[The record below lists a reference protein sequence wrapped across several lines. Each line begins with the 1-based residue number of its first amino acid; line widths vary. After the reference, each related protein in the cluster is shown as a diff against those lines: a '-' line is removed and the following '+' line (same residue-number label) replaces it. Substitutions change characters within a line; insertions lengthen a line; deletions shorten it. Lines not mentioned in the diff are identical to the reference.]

1 MERSC
6 ESAQAL
12 TCRAVGPLATHL
24 GAFVASLI
32 DEQYVIAC
40 AYVKALHAVAFDRW
54 LDKQGVALCDLG
66 EKHISQYQR
75 SDSHRRRSRRPDTVC
90 RELCNL
96 TQLLAFLRQHG
107 ACAPAPAAEI
117 IPAKD
122 VATDFERHLRHDRGL
137 ATVTVSHF
145 STIAQQF
152 LIGCFGSGPVKL
164 GAVHAADVIAFV
176 RCQSKRMRPC
186 SLKRVTT
193 GLRSFLRYAQY
204 RGEIGAELVASVP
217 SVAAWSTTPQLPRA
231 IAFEHAQSAID
242 SCDRATVVGRRDRAV
257 LLILARLG
265 LRAAEIIKL
274 ELDDIDWDSGHLRV
288 RGKGRHE
295 ALLPL
300 PADVGEAVAAYLE
313 HGRPVNEDRHLF
325 LRSSAPIRGLKE
337 RGDGIGSIVCRA
349 LRRAKVD
356 APHRGSHQFRHA
368 LAVRMLQSGAS
379 LPEIGEVLRHRSPQS
394 TSIYA
399 KVDIESLRD
408 LAAAWPGGAR

>member
-1 MERSC
+1 
-6 ESAQAL
+6 
-12 TCRAVGPLATHL
+12 
-24 GAFVASLI
+24 
-32 DEQYVIAC
+32 
-40 AYVKALHAVAFDRW
+40 
-54 LDKQGVALCDLG
+54 
-66 EKHISQYQR
+66 
-75 SDSHRRRSRRPDTVC
+75 
-90 RELCNL
+90 
-96 TQLLAFLRQHG
+96 
-107 ACAPAPAAEI
+107 
-117 IPAKD
+117 
-122 VATDFERHLRHDRGL
+122 
-137 ATVTVSHF
+137 
-145 STIAQQF
+145 
-152 LIGCFGSGPVKL
+152 VKL